1 MKELDMLIENTFV
14 ATKAKSQ
21 SLDLISLVE
30 SVLDNYY
37 ELSFDK
43 PKAPTTLQEQ
53 EATKFEKGREFVLS
67 LPKFA
72 PNENWGDPKTA
83 DRQSVS
89 RIFDAIGG
97 DATLDA
103 KLAFLERI
111 TDPSA
116 NITGTR
122 RIISSLILLESLS
135 SILTSFQAAP
145 AGFVFESFLA
155 ALLRGHQIP
164 ATGANT
170 IADLQAF
177 SQLKGSENLSVSL
190 KLLNPNTKIEGS
202 YTDLVDSLNNEGTMT
217 YVVARK
223 DGKRLNIESFVFTQD
238 NFIKALTTLASSDKM
253 NVRSRLFQLDG
264 EEDALSSIKTIEDAP
279 SWEEKYKLLQQT
291 SGYRVKK
298 GKKIASSQ
306 EEDSQEE
313 DSQEEG
319 SQEELPIAAEILQLN
334 ESKTQW
340 SLDGPVLDKLA
351 TQDAM
356 ERTNLGSLP
365 YDPELIYEIA
375 ERRMK
380 YLNTNLLELF
390 SSTKSL
396 SDNIN
401 LYVSEEKRANAI
413 NHGKEAVK
421 DTTKVAQTLRSEI
434 KDGQKQK

>member
-1 MKELDMLIENTFV
+1 MKELDKLIENTFGAKENAVQPFDLV
-14 ATKAKSQ
+14 AM
-21 SLDLISLVE
+21 VE
-30 SVLDNYY
+30 SVLDRYH
-37 ELSFDK
+37 ESTFS
-43 PKAPTTLQEQ
+43 PKASHTVLGEQ
-53 EATKFEKGREFVLS
+53 EGTKFEKGREFVLS

-72 PNENWGDPKTA
+72 PNENWGDPNSA
-83 DRQSVS
+83 DRQAVS

-97 DATLDA
+97 GATLEA

-111 TDPSA
+111 TDPTA
-116 NITGTR
+116 RITGTR

-170 IADLQAF
+170 IADLEAF
-177 SQLKGSENLSVSL
+177 SQLGGSANLPISL

-202 YTDLVDSLNNEGTMT
+202 YTDLVNSLNNDKSMT

-223 DGKRLNIESFVFTQD
+223 DGKQLNIEAFVFTQE
-238 NFIKALTTLASSDKM
+238 NFINAITVLAKNDRMS
-253 NVRSRLFQLDG
+253 VRKNLFKLPK
-264 EEDALSSIKTIEDAP
+264 LSPERSIKMIQSMD
-279 SWEEKYKLLQQT
+279 SWEEQYELLRQT
-291 SGYRVKK
+291 AGFRIPKAEREATQSVE
-298 GKKIASSQ
+298 SPP
-306 EEDSQEE
+306 EE
-313 DSQEEG
+313 EEG
-319 SQEELPIAAEILQLN
+319 ELAQAAESLQLN
-334 ESKTQW
+334 ESRTQW
-340 SLDGPVLDKLA
+340 TLDGDMLDKLA
-351 TQDAM
+351 AQNAM
-356 ERTNLGSLP
+356 ERTDLGTLP

-380 YLNTNLLELF
+380 YLNDNLLELF

-396 SDNIN
+396 SDNVN

-421 DTTKVAQTLRSEI
+421 DTSKVAQSLRSELEDD
-434 KDGQKQK
+434 KK